1 MITIRLPEI
10 MRRRSISIRE
20 LSRVTGITY
29 TTVRAVYH
37 GQRRS
42 IQLSVLDAI
51 CQALEVQ
58 PGDVIVYTPP
68 DKRGQPALP
77 APEIEKEPSPTPSA
91 TASLRRSGH
100 PGGSWNV
107 WE

>member
-1 MITIRLPEI
+1 MIAIRLPEI
-10 MRRRSISIRE
+10 MRRRGISIRE

-58 PGDVIVYTPP
+58 PGDLIAYTPP
-68 DKRGQPALP
+68 DNHSQPTPPALK
-77 APEIEKEPSPTPSA
+77 IEKEPSQPPSA
-91 TASLRRSGH
+91 PTSSRRPER
-100 PGGSWNV
+100 PGSSWNV
-107 WE
+107 WD

>member
-10 MRRRSISIRE
+10 MRRRGISIRE

-58 PGDVIVYTPP
+58 PGDLIAHTPQDNHRQPTPP
-68 DKRGQPALP
+68 
-77 APEIEKEPSPTPSA
+77 APKIEREPSPPPSVP
-91 TASLRRSGH
+91 TSSRRLER
-100 PGGSWNV
+100 PGSSWNV

>member
-10 MRRRSISIRE
+10 MRRRGISIRE

-58 PGDVIVYTPP
+58 PGDLIAYMPP
-68 DKRGQPALP
+68 GNHQQAAPP
-77 APEIEKEPSPTPSA
+77 APNNEKESSPSP
-91 TASLRRSGH
+91 ASPASPKHLER
-100 PGGSWNV
+100 PGSSWNV